1 MDDRGIVELYLL
13 RDENAIKET
22 SDKYG
27 RRLRALAMGI
37 VDDAMTAEEC
47 ENDTYLDAWNAI
59 PPTKPRVFSLFLGTI
74 TRRIALDCRRKR
86 DAQKRH
92 SDQFTISL
100 QELEECISHEKSID
114 DTISAE
120 MLSKEISKFLKTLPE
135 EDCNLFVRRYWHFDS
150 IADIGKRYGL
160 GQSKIK
166 MTLKRTRDKLL
177 HHLEKE
183 GFFI

>member
-1 MDDRGIVELYLL
+1 MDDREIVELYWA
-13 RDENAIKET
+13 RAESAVEET
-22 SDKYG
+22 QKKYG
-27 RRLRALAMGI
+27 KYCHAIAMNI
-37 VDDAMTAEEC
+37 LHSPWDAEEC
-47 ENDTYLDAWNAI
+47 VNDTYLQAWNAI

-74 TRRIALDCRRKR
+74 TRRIALDRRRKR

-100 QELEECISHEKSID
+100 QELEECIFHEKSID

-120 MLSKEISKFLKTLPE
+120 MLSKEISKFLKTIPE

-183 GFFI
+183 GFLP

>member
-1 MDDRGIVELYLL
+1 VEDDRIIALYFE
-13 RDENAIKET
+13 RNESAIRET
-22 SDKYG
+22 KLKYG
-27 RRLRALAMGI
+27 RYCHSIAYNILQNNE
-37 VDDAMTAEEC
+37 DAEEC

-74 TRRIALDCRRKR
+74 TRRIALDRRRKR

-100 QELEECISHEKSID
+100 QELEECIFHEKSID